1 MAAEGGAG
9 KGRWP
14 KGRRD
19 SGQANRPKG
28 RHVRNIGRLFGNR
41 IEDEVPKKK
50 IRIGSPAS

>member
-9 KGRWP
+9 KGQWP

-28 RHVRNIGRLFGNR
+28 RRVRNVERLFGNR